1 MPESISFGVSTVTE
15 DELMHNYKKTPDDAV
30 SPVIGVLLMLVVTI
44 IIAAVVSGFA
54 GGLTGSQE
62 KAPQASIGVKTGWS
76 IKDDGSTDRESYDI
90 SFAHMGGDPI
100 NTKDCQIITF
110 LTLPN
115 GTVIKHIQSSS
126 SPYARGPTSAPV
138 MYSRVPHLYDQQK
151 YGYPCNGINSVSPGG
166 MAIPGIYSDSYE
178 NPAWFGKA
186 TWTSGDIARTYR
198 ANMTAALFGLIP
210 ENVLYTGGSSDTT
223 PASAYSTGYDLL
235 NQCITNK
242 TQVEI
247 KLLHVPSGK
256 YILDKKLN
264 LQG

>member
-1 MPESISFGVSTVTE
+1 MIILNVTLLQYLRSYYEGTDMIKKES
-15 DELMHNYKKTPDDAV
+15 AV
-30 SPVIGVLLMLVVTI
+30 SPVVGVLLMLVVTI

-54 GGLTGSQE
+54 GGLAGSQD
-62 KAPQASIGVKTGWS
+62 KAPQASIAVKTGWS
-76 IKDDGSTDRESYDI
+76 MNNDGSTDRESYDI

-115 GTVIKHIQSSS
+115 GSTIKHIQSAN
-126 SPYARGPTSAPV
+126 SPYARGPSSAPV

-151 YGYPCNGINSVSPGG
+151 YGYPCNGISAISPGG
-166 MAIPGIYSDSYE
+166 ITIPGINSDSYQ

-186 TWTSGDIARTYR
+186 TWVSGDIARTYR
-198 ANMTAALFGLIP
+198 ANMTAALLGLIP
-210 ENVLYTGGSSDTT
+210 DTVLYTGGASDST
-223 PASAYSTGYDLL
+223 PVSAYRDGYDLL

-242 TQVEI
+242 TQVEV

-256 YILDKKLN
+256 YILDKKIN